1 MSSMIKVEIEKEN
14 FFDLTDSEMKD
25 FIHEIYKQNLIKE
38 AGVEEDWFD
47 DETKVADYYVS
58 SSLHSLG
65 LKLLSDLPF
74 WARWSITT
82 EKAPILRLENQEK
95 IADPHLFNVRV
106 LNKYGDLI
114 ALFYFY
120 TELDS
125 DLGHFETDNDFQ
137 SRVKENMDSVAN
149 GEIKL
154 EDI

>member
-1 MSSMIKVEIEKEN
+1 MSIIKVEIEKEN
-14 FFDLTDSEMKD
+14 FYELSDYELKD

-58 SSLHSLG
+58 SSLYSLG

-74 WARWSITT
+74 WARRSIAT

-106 LNKYGDLI
+106 LNKHGDLI

-125 DLGHFETDNDFQ
+125 GLGHFEIDHDFQ
-137 SRVKENMDSVAN
+137 SGVKENMDSIEN